1 MILKTKC
8 NINMVK
14 TNSRG
19 TLIITYI
26 NLNICVKHKV
36 NDNDGRVL
44 IFLIN
49 LNNGNSEREQ
59 SAIIK
64 PK

>member
-1 MILKTKC
+1 
-8 NINMVK
+8 MVK
-14 TNSRG
+14 TNLRG

-59 SAIIK
+59 LAIIK